1 MEQRSSEA
9 RLDLSIHLLTVT
21 GVMAGMA
28 ALVSVVD
35 DSPRVAIVWLL
46 VAQVI
51 DGIDGPIARR
61 WLSDTAKPK
70 YDGYILDLVIDYVT
84 CVLVPAF
91 FMYRFN
97 VVPQNAV
104 GMATIAAVL
113 GSSALWFS
121 RTEIENEE
129 HWFLGFPS
137 SWNMIIPTL
146 FIVSPRT
153 DINVLICFGLSMLSL
168 TDVQFPHVLKVK
180 TFRRCTIAAMFA
192 WSLLM
197 ILNSYML
204 PDTNNVLRYSMLIGP
219 AWLCFVVVSRVFNN
233 RDAN

>member
-1 MEQRSSEA
+1 
-9 RLDLSIHLLTVT
+9 
-21 GVMAGMA
+21 MA

-35 DSPRVAIVWLL
+35 NSPRVAIVWLL

-91 FMYRFN
+91 FMYQFN
-97 VVPQNAV
+97 VVPHNAI
-104 GMATIAAVL
+104 GMCAVAAVL
-113 GSSALWFS
+113 GCSALWFS
-121 RTEIENEE
+121 RTTIENDE
-129 HWFLGFPS
+129 HWFLGFPA
-137 SWNMIIPTL
+137 SWNMVIPTL

-153 DINVLICFGLSMLSL
+153 DINVLICVCLSILSL

-180 TFRRCTIAAMFA
+180 YFRRCTMTAMTL

-204 PDTNNVLRYSMLIGP
+204 PDVNEALKYSMLIGP
-219 AWLCFVVVSRVFNN
+219 LWLCFVVVSRLLTN
-233 RDAN
+233 RNTV

>member
-1 MEQRSSEA
+1 
-9 RLDLSIHLLTVT
+9 
-21 GVMAGMA
+21 MA

-35 DSPRVAIVWLL
+35 DSPRLAIVWLL
-46 VAQVI
+46 VAQII
-51 DGIDGPIARR
+51 DGVDGPIARR

-97 VVPQNAV
+97 IIPHNAI

-121 RTEIENEE
+121 RTVIETDE
-129 HWFLGFPS
+129 HWFLGFPA
-137 SWNMIIPTL
+137 SWNLVIPTL

-153 DINVLICFGLSMLSL
+153 DINVLICLALSALSL
-168 TDVQFPHVLKVK
+168 TDIQFPHVLKVNY
-180 TFRRCTIAAMFA
+180 FRKFTLAFMAF
-192 WSLLM
+192 WSVLL
-197 ILNSYML
+197 IVNSYML
-204 PDTNNVLRYSMLIGP
+204 PNSNNVLRFAMLSGP
-219 AWLCFVVVSRVFNN
+219 AWLIFVVASRAVNPHSK
-233 RDAN
+233 

>member
-1 MEQRSSEA
+1 
-9 RLDLSIHLLTVT
+9 
-21 GVMAGMA
+21 MA

-35 DSPRVAIVWLL
+35 NSPRVAIVWLL

-91 FMYRFN
+91 FMYQFN
-97 VVPQNAV
+97 VVPHNAI
-104 GMATIAAVL
+104 GMCAVAAVL
-113 GSSALWFS
+113 GCSALWFS
-121 RTEIENEE
+121 RTTIENDE
-129 HWFLGFPS
+129 HWFLGFPA
-137 SWNMIIPTL
+137 SWNMVIPTL

-153 DINVLICFGLSMLSL
+153 DINVLICVCLSILSL

-180 TFRRCTIAAMFA
+180 YFRRCTMTAMTL

-204 PDTNNVLRYSMLIGP
+204 PDVNEALKYSMLIGP
-219 AWLCFVVVSRVFNN
+219 TWLCFVVVSRLLTN
-233 RDAN
+233 RNTV

>member
-1 MEQRSSEA
+1 
-9 RLDLSIHLLTVT
+9 
-21 GVMAGMA
+21 MA

-35 DSPRVAIVWLL
+35 DSPRLAIVWLL

-61 WLSDTAKPK
+61 WLSETNKPK

-84 CVLVPAF
+84 CVLVPTF
-91 FMYRFN
+91 FMYRFT
-97 VVPQNAV
+97 VVPHNAI

-121 RTEIENEE
+121 RTEIENDE
-129 HWFLGFPS
+129 HWFLGFPA

-153 DINVLICFGLSMLSL
+153 DINVLICAGLSMLSL
-168 TDVQFPHVLKVK
+168 TDAQFPHVLKVK
-180 TFRRCTIAAMFA
+180 TFRRCTVTAMIL
-192 WSLLM
+192 WSLLLV
-197 ILNSYML
+197 LNSYLLPHTNVIVKYAML
-204 PDTNNVLRYSMLIGP
+204 LGP
-219 AWLCFVVVSRVFNN
+219 VWLAFVVISRAVNIRSTN
-233 RDAN
+233 

>member
-1 MEQRSSEA
+1 
-9 RLDLSIHLLTVT
+9 
-21 GVMAGMA
+21 MA

-35 DSPRVAIVWLL
+35 NSPRVAIVWLL

-91 FMYRFN
+91 FMYQFN
-97 VVPQNAV
+97 VVPHNAI
-104 GMATIAAVL
+104 GMCAVAAVL
-113 GSSALWFS
+113 GCSALWFS
-121 RTEIENEE
+121 RTIIENDE
-129 HWFLGFPS
+129 HWFLGFPA
-137 SWNMIIPTL
+137 SWNMVIPTL

-153 DINVLICFGLSMLSL
+153 DINVLICVGLSILSL

-180 TFRRCTIAAMFA
+180 YFRRCTMTAMTL

-204 PDTNNVLRYSMLIGP
+204 PDVNEALKYSMLIGP
-219 AWLCFVVVSRVFNN
+219 TWLCFVVVSRLLTN
-233 RDAN
+233 RNTV

>member
-1 MEQRSSEA
+1 
-9 RLDLSIHLLTVT
+9 
-21 GVMAGMA
+21 MA

-35 DSPRVAIVWLL
+35 DSPRLAIVWLL
-46 VAQVI
+46 IAQVI

-97 VVPQNAV
+97 VVPHNAI
-104 GMATIAAVL
+104 GMASIAAVL

-121 RTEIENEE
+121 RTTIETEE
-129 HWFLGFPS
+129 HWFLGFPA
-137 SWNMIIPTL
+137 SWNMIIPTI

-153 DINVLICFGLSMLSL
+153 DINVLVCVGLSMLSL

-180 TFRRCTIAAMFA
+180 TFRRCTMSAMII

-197 ILNSYML
+197 VVNSYML
-204 PDTNNVLRYSMLIGP
+204 PDTHVVAKYAMLAGP
-219 AWLCFVVVSRVFNN
+219 AWLAFVVISRILSN
-233 RDAN
+233 RTAE

>member
-1 MEQRSSEA
+1 
-9 RLDLSIHLLTVT
+9 
-21 GVMAGMA
+21 MA

-35 DSPRVAIVWLL
+35 NSPRVAIVWLL

-91 FMYRFN
+91 FMYQFN
-97 VVPQNAV
+97 VVPHNAI
-104 GMATIAAVL
+104 GMCAVAAVL
-113 GSSALWFS
+113 GCSALWFS
-121 RTEIENEE
+121 RTTIENDE
-129 HWFLGFPS
+129 HWFLGFPA
-137 SWNMIIPTL
+137 SWNMVIPTL

-153 DINVLICFGLSMLSL
+153 DINVLICVGLSILSL

-180 TFRRCTIAAMFA
+180 YFRRCTMTAMTL

-204 PDTNNVLRYSMLIGP
+204 PDVNEALKYSMLIGP
-219 AWLCFVVVSRVFNN
+219 TWLCFVVVSRLLTN
-233 RDAN
+233 RNTV

>member
-1 MEQRSSEA
+1 
-9 RLDLSIHLLTVT
+9 
-21 GVMAGMA
+21 MA

-35 DSPRVAIVWLL
+35 DSPRLAIVWLL
-46 VAQVI
+46 IAQVI

-61 WLSDTAKPK
+61 WLSDTSKPK

-97 VVPQNAV
+97 VVPHNAV
-104 GMATIAAVL
+104 GMASIAAVL

-121 RTEIENEE
+121 RTTIENEE
-129 HWFLGFPS
+129 HWFLGFPA

-153 DINVLICFGLSMLSL
+153 DINVLVCVGLSMLSL

-180 TFRRCTIAAMFA
+180 TFRRCTMTAMIV

-197 ILNSYML
+197 VLNSYML
-204 PDTNNVLRYSMLIGP
+204 PDTNDVAKYAMLAGP
-219 AWLCFVVVSRVFNN
+219 AWLAFVVISRIVNN
-233 RDAN
+233 RAAD

>member
-1 MEQRSSEA
+1 
-9 RLDLSIHLLTVT
+9 
-21 GVMAGMA
+21 MA

-35 DSPRVAIVWLL
+35 NSPRLAIVWLL
-46 VAQVI
+46 IAQVI

-61 WLSDTAKPK
+61 WLSDTTKPK

-97 VVPQNAV
+97 VVPHNAI
-104 GMATIAAVL
+104 GMCAVAAVL
-113 GSSALWFS
+113 GCSALWFS
-121 RTEIENEE
+121 RTTIETDEY
-129 HWFLGFPS
+129 WFLGFPA
-137 SWNMIIPTL
+137 SWNMVIPTL

-153 DINVLICFGLSMLSL
+153 DVNVLICIGLSALSL

-180 TFRRCTIAAMFA
+180 TFRRCTMTAMIL

-197 ILNSYML
+197 IMNSYML
-204 PDTNNVLRYSMLIGP
+204 PDTNVVAKYGMLVGP
-219 AWLCFVVVSRVFNN
+219 VWLGFVVVFRILNSRTP
-233 RDAN
+233 R

>member
-1 MEQRSSEA
+1 
-9 RLDLSIHLLTVT
+9 
-21 GVMAGMA
+21 MA
-28 ALVSVVD
+28 ALVAVVD
-35 DSPRVAIVWLL
+35 YSPRVAIVWLL

-91 FMYRFN
+91 FMYQFN
-97 VVPQNAV
+97 VVPRNAI

-129 HWFLGFPS
+129 HWFLGFPA
-137 SWNMIIPTL
+137 SWNMIIPTI

-153 DINVLICFGLSMLSL
+153 DINVLICIGLSILSL
-168 TDVQFPHVLKVK
+168 TDIQFPHVLKVK
-180 TFRRCTIAAMFA
+180 TFRRCTITLMIV

-197 ILNSYML
+197 VLDSYLL
-204 PDTNNVLRYSMLIGP
+204 PETNVVLKYAILIGP
-219 AWLCFVVVSRVFNN
+219 AWLAFVVVSRMIQN
-233 RDAN
+233 RAPN

>member
-1 MEQRSSEA
+1 
-9 RLDLSIHLLTVT
+9 
-21 GVMAGMA
+21 MA

-35 DSPRVAIVWLL
+35 NSPRVAIVWLL

-91 FMYRFN
+91 FMYQFN
-97 VVPQNAV
+97 VVPHNAI
-104 GMATIAAVL
+104 GMCAVAAVL
-113 GSSALWFS
+113 GCSALWFS
-121 RTEIENEE
+121 RTTIENDE
-129 HWFLGFPS
+129 HWFLGFPA
-137 SWNMIIPTL
+137 SWNMVIPTL

-153 DINVLICFGLSMLSL
+153 DINVLICVGLSILSL

-180 TFRRCTIAAMFA
+180 YFRRCTMTAMTL

-204 PDTNNVLRYSMLIGP
+204 PDVNEALKYSMLIGP
-219 AWLCFVVVSRVFNN
+219 AWLCFVVVSRLLTN
-233 RDAN
+233 RNTV